1 MTPVGVVVTTRGR
14 ERVNVAENGIKSI
27 SSMCFDDGRISDE
40 DVHFAPVIKAK
51 AMTLL
56 TLMGKPTFVVALVVL
71 DRTLQP
77 LQLPTKLLQG
87 TELEVLSAYSMM
99 SAAIQVFFKLY

>member
-27 SSMCFDDGRISDE
+27 SSMCFDDGRIS

-99 SAAIQVFFKLY
+99 SAVIQVFFIGIN

>member
-1 MTPVGVVVTTRGR
+1 MMAGFR
-14 ERVNVAENGIKSI
+14 EIN
-27 SSMCFDDGRISDE
+27 E

-56 TLMGKPTFVVALVVL
+56 TLMGKPTFIVALVVL
-71 DRTLQP
+71 DRSLRP

-99 SAAIQVFFKLY
+99 SAVIQVFFLIVLTKTFIKSKSIRSNCQNHSCGIQNII